1 MELGR
6 IGESCLFQYRIS
18 ELFCQNKHYSKS
30 VKAFT
35 DKKCPDAI
43 VRDE

>member
-18 ELFCQNKHYSKS
+18 ELFCQNKIYIAEFNLQMQQNS
-30 VKAFT
+30 
-35 DKKCPDAI
+35 D
-43 VRDE
+43 

>member
-18 ELFCQNKHYSKS
+18 ELFCQNKIYILL
-30 VKAFT
+30 
-35 DKKCPDAI
+35 CNI
-43 VRDE
+43 YIELNIILNQ